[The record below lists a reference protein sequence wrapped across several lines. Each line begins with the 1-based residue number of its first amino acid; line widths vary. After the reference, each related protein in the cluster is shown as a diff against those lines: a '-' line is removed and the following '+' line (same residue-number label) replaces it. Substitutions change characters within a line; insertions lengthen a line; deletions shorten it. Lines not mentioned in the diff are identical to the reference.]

1 MEKARVADNKPVRYN
16 KLVVTGVS
24 DQWED
29 DELKEEAGWISSDGS
44 ADA

>member
-1 MEKARVADNKPVRYN
+1 MEKARIADNKPVRYN
-16 KLVVTGVS
+16 KVVVTEVS

-29 DELKEEAGWISSDGS
+29 DDLKEEAGGISSDGS